1 MITYEFGTGIRY
13 LSVCDGIGVVHA
25 AWQPLGWSCVGVS
38 EIAPFPKAVVKHHW
52 GIRSLGD
59 VKRFDEWPERLLAD
73 VDLLAGGTPCQAFSK
88 AGHRLGLADDRGILS
103 LEFVN
108 LFHHINRI
116 RRKYGRPPAIILWEN
131 VDGAVTMP
139 DNAFG
144 CLLGGLLGCDEAPRT
159 KSGKWHK
166 AGLVSSETLHVGWR
180 ICDSVNFAV
189 AQRRKRVFLLGV
201 PRELVDHYGERACPS
216 RILSLRCSGKMKP
229 LWLKVGAGI
238 TQSESIARPS
248 ERVGGSSTIDLP
260 WLKGVHGS
268 FSLPRQVN
276 LSNILETG
284 LVDPKHYL
292 TAKKAWKM
300 LRRAEVRGKQLDP
313 LYEAVL
319 TQVAYGT
326 QYIAS
331 ELAARAAMDDGNRG
345 AWAVDG
351 LNQSISKEVH
361 HTLRV
366 GRDSGDAVIIATTD
380 VSGTLTACRG
390 NGFRSNGIP
399 THGVAIEGDRLRTH
413 TPREWERLMGFP
425 DDFTAI
431 NSRGKPATDSPRYH
445 ALGNSIVVP
454 ILTWIF
460 QNIAHAF
467 AVDPLPGPDAMSG
480 PLMSEAGKQLEVGLS
495 ERFEEE
501 EFTPEIEGG

>member
-1 MITYEFGTGIRY
+1 MMKYF
-13 LSVCDGIGVVHA
+13 SPCDGIGAIHLPL
-25 AWQPLGWSCVGVS
+25 QRLGWECVGVS
-38 EIAPFPKAVVKHHW
+38 EIAAFPAAVVDHHY
-52 GIRSLGD
+52 GFRNLGD
-59 VKRFDEWPERLLAD
+59 MTRFHEWPEELLID
-73 VDLLAGGTPCQAFSK
+73 VDVLVGGTPCPSYSV
-88 AGHRLGLADDRGILS
+88 AGNRRGLDDDRGSLL
-103 LEFVN
+103 LEFAF
-108 LFHHINRI
+108 LFNHINRI
-116 RRKYGRPPAIILWEN
+116 RRKYGRPPAIAVFEN
-131 VDGAVTMP
+131 VLGLLSSE

-144 CLLGGLLGCDEAPRT
+144 RFVSLLLGCDKAPQT
-159 KSGKWHK
+159 KTKNGKWPK
-166 AGLVSSETLHVGWR
+166 AGLLGSETARVSWR
-180 ICDSVNFAV
+180 VSDSQFFGV
-189 AQRRKRVFLLGV
+189 AQRRKRVFLVVV
-201 PRELVDHYGERACPS
+201 PCELIERYGERACPS

-238 TQSESIARPS
+238 TQSESIAKPS

-445 ALGNSIVVP
+445 ALGNSIAVP

-460 QNIAHAF
+460 QNIAHTF
-467 AVDPLPGPDAMSG
+467 TVDPLPGPQKPG
-480 PLMSEAGKQLEVGLS
+480 N
-495 ERFEEE
+495 
-501 EFTPEIEGG
+501 T